1 MLLLQFLHLTNPYF
15 LLTAGFGGYTVEKMT
30 GRAMKKKFIVG
41 TVSLILLTGCTGS
54 MPDLGIN
61 NGELT
66 PCPKTPNCVNSQA
79 ISEKNYIRPIRYAGT
94 QQEARARLLQILES
108 EKRTKILTAKKNY
121 IRAEFKSALFRFI
134 DDVEFYFPK
143 KQTGEVIIHIRSA
156 SRIGYSDLGAN
167 RKRIER
173 IRSKF

>member
-1 MLLLQFLHLTNPYF
+1 
-15 LLTAGFGGYTVEKMT
+15 
-30 GRAMKKKFIVG
+30 
-41 TVSLILLTGCTGS
+41 

-79 ISEKNYIRPIRYAGT
+79 VGEKQYIQPIRYAGT
-94 QQEARARLLQILES
+94 QQEARARLLQILDS
-108 EKRTKILTAKKNY
+108 LKRTKILTAQENY
-121 IRAEFKSALFRFI
+121 IRAEFTSTLFRFV
-134 DDVEFYFPK
+134 DDVEFYFPEEHA
-143 KQTGEVIIHIRSA
+143 GETVIHVRSA

-173 IRSKF
+173 IRSKFYK

>member
-1 MLLLQFLHLTNPYF
+1 
-15 LLTAGFGGYTVEKMT
+15 
-30 GRAMKKKFIVG
+30 MKKQILVG
-41 TVSLILLTGCTGS
+41 LVSLILLTGCAGT

-79 ISEKNYIRPIRYAGT
+79 VGEKQYIQPIRYSGT
-94 QQEARARLLQILES
+94 QQEARARLLQILDS
-108 EKRTKILTAKKNY
+108 LKRTKILTAQENY
-121 IRAEFKSALFRFI
+121 IRAEFTSALFRFV
-134 DDVEFYFPK
+134 DDVEFYFPEE
-143 KQTGEVIIHIRSA
+143 QAGETVIHIRSA

-173 IRSKF
+173 IRSKFYK

>member
-1 MLLLQFLHLTNPYF
+1 
-15 LLTAGFGGYTVEKMT
+15 
-30 GRAMKKKFIVG
+30 MKKQILVG
-41 TVSLILLTGCTGS
+41 LVSLILLTGCAET

-79 ISEKNYIRPIRYAGT
+79 VGEKQYIQPIRYAGT
-94 QQEARARLLQILES
+94 QQEARARLLQILDS
-108 EKRTKILTAKKNY
+108 LKRTKILTAQENY
-121 IRAEFKSALFRFI
+121 IRAEFTSALFRFV
-134 DDVEFYFPK
+134 DDVEFYFPEE
-143 KQTGEVIIHIRSA
+143 QAGETVIHIRSA

-173 IRSKF
+173 IRSEFYK